1 MPQSAHPA
9 VRLREAGP
17 HDLDVINAIYNQEVL
32 HGVAT
37 WDVQPWSA
45 ERRAAWYAERGPG
58 TPALVA
64 VVDDGAGGAVVG
76 FGYLSEYRPKPGYR
90 FSLEDTLYV
99 RPDWQRRGVGRMLLA
114 ALVERA
120 RGQGVHALLAW
131 IEAENAASIELHRAF
146 GFDLVGVQREVG
158 AKFGRWLSLALME
171 CRLD

>member
-1 MPQSAHPA
+1 MPAAREMLA
-9 VRLREAGP
+9 VRVGVEEAGVARRDGRIAGCGAFRP
-17 HDLDVINAIYNQEVL
+17 LADVDYANACEMK
-32 HGVAT
+32 
-37 WDVQPWSA
+37 
-45 ERRAAWYAERGPG
+45 R
-58 TPALVA
+58 
-64 VVDDGAGGAVVG
+64 
-76 FGYLSEYRPKPGYR
+76 
-90 FSLEDTLYV
+90 LYV